1 MARSMTMEF
10 SKNHFSVLAFHSSVA
25 LRSSW
30 EADTSKWRAWTKI
43 KRTRKSAKESCSGWE
58 RNISAWIPQCMIRT
72 ITIWNS
78 ANSEFWTPHSDN
90 SKDMRALLFRTMLCM
105 LNQQTVLLKTLSRN
119 KTYEIAERQVQ
130 SAMPLTVSCRVLLSA
145 KYLTVYIHMAGQLS
159 SALGARV
166 IENEFCRTLQGGGR
180 VRKGKWR
187 AARL

>member
-30 EADTSKWRAWTKI
+30 EADTCKWRAWTKI

-72 ITIWNS
+72 ITKWNS
-78 ANSEFWTPHSDN
+78 ANFEFWTPHSDN

-105 LNQQTVLLKTLSRN
+105 L
-119 KTYEIAERQVQ
+119 AEDQ
-130 SAMPLTVSCRVLLSA
+130 
-145 KYLTVYIHMAGQLS
+145 
-159 SALGARV
+159 
-166 IENEFCRTLQGGGR
+166 RTWQ
-180 VRKGKWR
+180 WR
-187 AARL
+187 ATSGNEKLPPQDKILKNMENRELRKHGNNVISRTRFVTETVDVQGCLVTNRSIQIKALVLSYP